1 MRVMFVLYAVIL
13 VVGLTY
19 FTILG
24 LTHH

>member
-1 MRVMFVLYAVIL
+1 MRAMFVLYAVII

>member
-1 MRVMFVLYAVIL
+1 MRAMFVLYAAII

-19 FTILG
+19 FTIVG

>member
-1 MRVMFVLYAVIL
+1 MRVMLVLYAVTL

>member
-1 MRVMFVLYAVIL
+1 MRVMFALYAVIL